1 MRRSGLTILEVLI
14 SGGLFV
20 LALALC
26 GELAV
31 MGIRSRSQSMNK
43 NGEFRANL
51 TLLHQLQ
58 VDLKEARQI
67 YLPDLSDLAPHQPGL
82 DSAALVLRLPA
93 PDGAPR
99 VVGWN
104 LADSELR
111 RIIYQPDF
119 NPLVPASHLPQPNE
133 RTLTTQGIGNFTL
146 QLQPPG
152 EHYGSKLLRVRM
164 DCLRPALQKIDISQR
179 LEL

>member
-1 MRRSGLTILEVLI
+1 MKRGLTMLEVLI
-14 SGGLFV
+14 SGGLFI
-20 LALALC
+20 LALGLC

-31 MGIRSRSQSMNK
+31 MGIRSRNQSMNK

-67 YLPDLSDLAPHQPGL
+67 YLPDLSDLAPHRPGV
-82 DSAALVLRLPA
+82 DSAALVLRLPG
-93 PDGAPR
+93 PDGLPR

-104 LADSELR
+104 IENTQLKR
-111 RIIYQPDF
+111 MIYRPDF
-119 NPLVPASHLPQPNE
+119 NPALAATHQLQPDE
-133 RTLTTQGIGNFTL
+133 HMLSTQGIGNFTL
-146 QLQPPG
+146 QMDPPG
-152 EHYGSKLLRVRM
+152 QNYGCKLLRLRM
-164 DCLRPALQKIDISQR
+164 DCLQPALQKIDIAQR

>member
-1 MRRSGLTILEVLI
+1 MTILEVLI

-58 VDLKEARQI
+58 VDLKETRQI
-67 YLPDLSDLAPHQPGL
+67 YLPDLSDLAAHQPGT

-93 PDGAPR
+93 MDGSPR

-104 LADSELR
+104 LANQELR
-111 RIIYQPDF
+111 RIIYRPDF
-119 NPLVPASHLPQPNE
+119 HPGVPASHLPQPNE

-146 QLQPPG
+146 QLEPPG
-152 EHYGSKLLRVRM
+152 QNYGSKLLRIRM
-164 DCLRPALQKIDISQR
+164 DCLKPALQKIDVSQR

>member
-1 MRRSGLTILEVLI
+1 MTILEVLI
-14 SGGLFV
+14 SGGLFL

-31 MGIRSRSQSMNK
+31 MGIRSRNQSMNK

-58 VDLKEARQI
+58 VDLKETRQI
-67 YLPDLSDLAPHQPGL
+67 YLPDLNDLAAHQPGK
-82 DSAALVLRLPA
+82 DAAALVLRLPG
-93 PDGAPR
+93 PDGTPR

-104 LADSELR
+104 LENMELR
-111 RIIYQPDF
+111 RVVYKPDF
-119 NPLVPASHLPQPNE
+119 NPAVPASHVPKPQE
-133 RTLTTQGIGNFTL
+133 RTLTTRGIGNFTL
-146 QLQPPG
+146 QLEPPG
-152 EHYGSKLLRVRM
+152 QNYGSKLLHIKM
-164 DCLRPALQKIDISQR
+164 DCLDPALQKIEVTQR

>member
-1 MRRSGLTILEVLI
+1 MTIPEVLI

-20 LALALC
+20 LAVGLC

-58 VDLKEARQI
+58 VDLKETREI
-67 YLPDLSDLAPHQPGL
+67 YLPDLSDLAPHQPGT
-82 DSAALVLRLPA
+82 DSTALVLRLPG

-104 LADSELR
+104 MRSNQLR
-111 RIIYQPDF
+111 RTIYKPDF
-119 NPLVPASHLPQPNE
+119 NPLVPASHVPESNQ
-133 RTLTTQGIGNFTL
+133 RTLTTEGIGNFTL
-146 QLQPPG
+146 QLEPPG
-152 EHYGSKLLRVRM
+152 QNYGSKLLRIRM
-164 DCLRPALQKIDISQR
+164 DCMRPALQKIDFSLR

>member
-1 MRRSGLTILEVLI
+1 MTILEVLI

-31 MGIRSRSQSMNK
+31 MGIRSRNQSMNK

-58 VDLKEARQI
+58 VDLKETRQI
-67 YLPDLSDLAPHQPGL
+67 YLPDLNDLAPHQPGK
-82 DSAALVLRLPA
+82 DSAALVLRLPG
-93 PDGAPR
+93 PDGSPR

-104 LADSELR
+104 IQDLELR
-111 RIIYQPDF
+111 RVIYKPDF
-119 NPLVPASHLPQPNE
+119 NPAVPASHVPQPQE
-133 RTLTTQGIGNFTL
+133 RTLNTRGIGNFTL
-146 QLQPPG
+146 QLEPPG
-152 EHYGSKLLRVRM
+152 QNYGSKLLHIQM
-164 DCLRPALQKIDISQR
+164 DCLDPALQKIEVTQR